1 MDEVTTQAKVNGR
14 KTGADNPSETVA
26 AIKRGR
32 QRPMRSIAQMGAAED
47 MKAVQHS
54 YRVDNVATD
63 WKHVPNFSKFSRSSD
78 GSFPCVK
85 ASKSSFIDLER
96 ERQETNIFA
105 GSVYR
110 LY

>member
-1 MDEVTTQAKVNGR
+1 MDEATTQSKSNGR
-14 KTGADNPSETVA
+14 KLGADAPSELVA
-26 AIKRGR
+26 AMKKGR

-47 MKAVQHS
+47 MKQIDHS
-54 YRVDNVATD
+54 YKVDNVATE
-63 WKHVPNFSKFSRSSD
+63 WKHVPNFSLFSRSAD

-85 ASKSSFIDLER
+85 SSKSSFIDLSR

>member
-1 MDEVTTQAKVNGR
+1 MDEAVTQAKPNGR
-14 KTGADNPSETVA
+14 KPTSDNLNEAVA
-26 AIKRGR
+26 IGKKGR

-47 MKAVQHS
+47 MKEVKHS
-54 YRVDNVATD
+54 YRVDNVSTD
-63 WKHVPNFSKFSRSSD
+63 WKFVPNFSKFSRSSD

-85 ASKSSFIDLER
+85 SSKSSFIDLER